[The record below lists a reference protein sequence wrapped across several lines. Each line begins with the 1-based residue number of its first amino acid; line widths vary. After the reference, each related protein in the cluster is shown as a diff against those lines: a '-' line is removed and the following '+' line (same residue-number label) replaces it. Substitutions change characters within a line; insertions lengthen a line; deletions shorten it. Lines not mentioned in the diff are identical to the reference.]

1 MRLGGEDEAD
11 IGVTLEAVEV
21 VGAALVKG
29 DDIAAEAGFLAGF
42 FLDLGDDLAAGE
54 SGVGA
59 GERRGDG
66 GVDAGGDILDGLED
80 VDLEI
85 VGLDLIG
92 GGLGVETVAEVIF
105 VLRPHLLEGVG
116 ADMVVGDHQAV
127 TRYKGGG
134 AAAVEADGRE
144 ADVVEPDIGE
154 IEAVFGFDLGAGR
167 GRVEPHAFVGAKGAA
182 GKERGEG

>member
-1 MRLGGEDEAD
+1 M
-11 IGVTLEAVEV
+11 IGYTC
-21 VGAALVKG
+21 VGTN
-29 DDIAAEAGFLAGF
+29 
-42 FLDLGDDLAAGE
+42 
-54 SGVGA
+54 
-59 GERRGDG
+59 
-66 GVDAGGDILDGLED
+66 
-80 VDLEI
+80 DLEKA
-85 VGLDLIG
+85 VHFYGELLSV
-92 GGLGVETVAEVIF
+92 LNAKIF

-134 AAAVEADGRE
+134 AAAVEADGGK
-144 ADVVEPDIGE
+144 ADVVEPGIGE